1 MSCYYKDRMLSTEV
15 FQLFICS
22 LSLVFN
28 GLRQRKWKHRCFPIV
43 FLFFLLWFEH
53 FKMYS
58 DNLKIA
64 PKPYSYVRWCC
75 HENNVDLFDIC
86 FISFCS
92 LLCFFLVTGMLKRP
106 FINIHHIG
114 HEERNIILNRWAKKV
129 VKFNSRRLL
138 RIITSMS

>member
-43 FLFFLLWFEH
+43 FFFSLCFEY

-64 PKPYSYVRWCC
+64 QKPYSYVRWCC

-92 LLCFFLVTGMLKRP
+92 LLCFFLVKGMLKRP
-106 FINIHHIG
+106 FINIHHFG
-114 HEERNIILNRWAKKV
+114 HEERNIILNRWAKRV

>member
-1 MSCYYKDRMLSTEV
+1 MSCYYKDRTLSTEV

-28 GLRQRKWKHRCFPIV
+28 GLRQRKWKHRCFPIA
-43 FLFFLLWFEH
+43 FFLLCFEY

-64 PKPYSYVRWCC
+64 QKPYSYVRWCC

-92 LLCFFLVTGMLKRP
+92 LLCFFFCQRYVKTAFYKYSSLWSWRTKYNLQQMG
-106 FINIHHIG
+106 
-114 HEERNIILNRWAKKV
+114 KKGC
-129 VKFNSRRLL
+129 K
-138 RIITSMS
+138 I

>member
-22 LSLVFN
+22 LACGNANENTDVSRLF
-28 GLRQRKWKHRCFPIV
+28 F
-43 FLFFLLWFEH
+43 FFLLCFEH

-64 PKPYSYVRWCC
+64 QKPYSYVRWCC

-92 LLCFFLVTGMLKRP
+92 LLCFFLVEGMLKRP
-106 FINIHHIG
+106 FINIHHFG
-114 HEERNIILNRWAKKV
+114 HEERNIILNRWAKRV